1 MRKLRWLVVVSF
13 MVIAAACSSSSEPM
27 AVQITGPLGP
37 SASPA
42 PVTGPAVDEGVVCDA
57 VTYEEGDFFD
67 LDGNAVTDE
76 ERDQLMQVEMET
88 GEEVFSAKDGR
99 WTCADG
105 SGTFVTVEEFT
116 LPMRDYNFEGSND
129 VATWTAENGTGDYEG
144 LTGSGNVIADFSKE
158 TVVYEGEMQK

>member
-27 AVQITGPLGP
+27 AVQISGPLGP

-42 PVTGPAVDEGVVCDA
+42 PVTGPAVDEGVMCNA

-76 ERDQLMQVEMET
+76 ERDQLMQVEAET
-88 GEEVFSAKDGR
+88 GEEVFSAKNGS
-99 WTCADG
+99 WTCTDG
-105 SGTFVTVEEFT
+105 SGAFDSLETFT
-116 LPMRDYNFEGSND
+116 LASRDYNFEGSND
-129 VATWTAENGTGDYEG
+129 AATWTVENGTGDYEG
-144 LTGSGNVIADFSKE
+144 LTGSGKVVVDFSKE
-158 TVVYEGEMQK
+158 TVVYEGEIQK

>member
-1 MRKLRWLVVVSF
+1 MRKLRSMVVVSL
-13 MVIAAACSSSSEPM
+13 MVVASCSSSSEPM
-27 AVQITGPLGP
+27 AVQITNPLGP
-37 SASPA
+37 SGSAVPA
-42 PVTGPAVDEGVVCDA
+42 TGPAVDEGVMCDL

-76 ERDQLMQVEMET
+76 ARDQLMQVEAET

-116 LPMRDYNFEGSND
+116 LAVRDYNFDGTND
-129 VATWTAENGTGDYEG
+129 AATWTVENGTGDYEG
-144 LTGSGNVIADFSKE
+144 LTGSGKVVVDFSKE
-158 TVVYEGEMQK
+158 TVVYEGELQE